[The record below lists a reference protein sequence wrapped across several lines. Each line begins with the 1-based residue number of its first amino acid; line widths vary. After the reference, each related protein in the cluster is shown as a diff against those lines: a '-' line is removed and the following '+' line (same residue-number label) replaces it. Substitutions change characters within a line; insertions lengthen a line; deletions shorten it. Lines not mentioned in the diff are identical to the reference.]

1 MMKRII
7 ALLLSLVLLL
17 GTLSGCA
24 EGHFRFKNDTSLTR
38 GQWVDAL
45 AKSFGMDDYEKDAP
59 YLSDVSSDDSIFKSV
74 QSCYEWGVLR
84 DTPKKLKKHNGATLE
99 FVVTTAV
106 YATGADISSY
116 EGKNDIQ
123 KAINYAE
130 ANNIVAQGLNY
141 SKWATGQQCN
151 DILVA
156 AQDAYLNQ
164 EITPIDKVVIN
175 PSVSDERKTD
185 TIKNVGNSE
194 YLFNGKKPSV
204 GDVFIAP
211 GTKENP
217 DGVAIKITDI
227 IDNGDGTYSVETTT
241 PELHEVFDEI
251 EYAGVVVPEI
261 DDIIPA
267 SGVTISGL
275 TSGNVSP
282 VSYQP
287 SDIGIT
293 TLSHT
298 NNNTN
303 TVKVVNLSNTT
314 NDSDSFTTLEH
325 SNNSNYDVV
334 PLGIGT
340 SKKDALSFTA
350 SCNFTKGTVSVSPEW
365 GNKSI
370 EIQQLLTG
378 SPIAGPKAGQW
389 FEKKSVF
396 PDKTLFGPDA
406 YSNDE
411 AIDAYKKGVISAD
424 ELREALYGMQ
434 DKNGNEKIPNITNK
448 FSGGYEIIGSISI
461 TDLYIVPTYKLK
473 TAKILGIDT
482 GIPTGISNFSIETNY
497 GASVSLSVKGK
508 IENELT
514 VCSIPVTL
522 GGVGTLTLDI
532 VLYAELNGEIA
543 VKASITNNAKTEYV
557 SGKTKKTSKQD
568 ASASVEAELE
578 LEAGPQLKAK
588 LSFCSI
594 PFIDASV
601 SSAIQVKASGGIE
614 LSTEW
619 TETDTAFVIDR
630 QTSATYGVVGYIPI
644 VKFKIGT
651 DKSTLANK
659 LNISYSWTIVGSEGS
674 NAPATAAKFEILPE
688 EKIVIWQE
696 HLELPKDPN
705 EEIEDNSES
714 SNTNSENS
722 LGSNMNISSYYIHL
736 NEGESIAVDLE
747 YPDDYDADDFKWES
761 SDTSIVTV
769 KDGEL
774 KAKKAGSATITAKSN
789 DGKYYANCAV
799 YVGSE
804 QNDKFEG
811 LE

>member
-38 GQWVDAL
+38 GQWVDVL
-45 AKSFGMDDYEKDAP
+45 AKSFGMDDYEKDTP

-84 DTPKKLKKHNGATLE
+84 DTPKKLKKHSGATLE

-116 EGKNDIQ
+116 EGKNDIE

-175 PSVSDERKTD
+175 TSVSDERKTD
-185 TIKNVGNSE
+185 AIKSVGNSE

-217 DGVAIKITDI
+217 DGVAIKITDV
-227 IDNGDGTYSVETTT
+227 IDNGDGTYSVRTTT

-275 TSGNVSP
+275 TSSNVSP

-287 SDIGIT
+287 SDTGFT
-293 TLSHT
+293 NLSHT
-298 NNNTN
+298 NTN
-303 TVKVVNLSNTT
+303 TAKVVNLSNTT
-314 NDSDSFTTLEH
+314 NGSNGFTTLEH
-325 SNNSNYDVV
+325 SNNYDVV

-350 SCNFTKGTVSVSPEW
+350 SLNLTKGTVSLSPQW

-378 SPIAGPKAGQW
+378 SPIAGSEAGQW

-411 AIDAYKKGVISAD
+411 AIDAYKKGVINAD

-434 DKNGNEKIPNITNK
+434 DKNGIEKIPNITNK

-473 TAKILGIDT
+473 TAKVLGIDT

-543 VKASITNNAKTEYV
+543 VKASISNNTKTEYS

-568 ASASVEAELE
+568 SSTRVEAELE
-578 LEAGPQLKAK
+578 LEAGPKLDAK
-588 LSFCSI
+588 ISVCTI
-594 PFIDASV
+594 PLVNASV
-601 SSAIQVKASGGIE
+601 SAAIQVKASGGIE
-614 LSTEW
+614 LSAEW
-619 TETDTAFVIDR
+619 TETEEVFVIDR
-630 QTSATYGVVGYIPI
+630 KTAITYGVEGHIPI
-644 VKFKIGT
+644 VKIKIGS

-659 LNISYSWTIVGSEGS
+659 LNISFSWTIVGSEGS
-674 NAPATAAKFEILPE
+674 NAPFTAAKFDILPE
-688 EKIVIWQE
+688 EEIVIWQE

-705 EEIEDNSES
+705 EEIEDNSEN
-714 SNTNSENS
+714 SNTNSDNG
-722 LGSNMNISSYYIHL
+722 LGGNMNISSYYIHL
-736 NEGESIAVDLE
+736 DEGESIAVDLE
-747 YPDDYDADDFKWES
+747 YPDNYSADDFKWES

-769 KDGEL
+769 KNGEL
-774 KAKKAGSATITAKSN
+774 KAKKAGSATITAKSK

-804 QNDKFEG
+804 QNDRFEG

>member
-1 MMKRII
+1 MKRII

-38 GQWVDAL
+38 GQWVDVL
-45 AKSFGMDDYEKDAP
+45 AKSFGMDDYEKDTP

-74 QSCYEWGVLR
+74 QSSYEWGVLR

-106 YATGADISSY
+106 YATGANISSY
-116 EGKNDIQ
+116 EGKNDIE

-141 SKWATGQQCN
+141 SKWATGQQCT

-156 AQDAYLNQ
+156 AQDTYLHQ
-164 EITPIDKVVIN
+164 EVTPIDKVVIN
-175 PSVSDERKTD
+175 ASVSDERKSD
-185 TIKNVGNSE
+185 AIKSVGDSE
-194 YLFNGKKPSV
+194 YQFNGKKPSV

-217 DGVAIKITDI
+217 DGVAIKITKV
-227 IDNGDGTYSVETTT
+227 IDNGDGTYSVETAT

-275 TSGNVSP
+275 NSSGVLP
-282 VSYQP
+282 VSYNSNSNNGFTNLSFTNCNTVQTTNLTTKTTN
-287 SDIGIT
+287 SNGVT
-293 TLSHT
+293 TLQ
-298 NNNTN
+298 
-303 TVKVVNLSNTT
+303 
-314 NDSDSFTTLEH
+314 NDSYNDYEI
-325 SNNSNYDVV
+325 V
-334 PLGIGT
+334 PLGIGG
-340 SKKDALSFTA
+340 SKSEALSFTA

-365 GNKSI
+365 SNAAIEMETLPESEEMKNKGT
-370 EIQQLLTG
+370 L
-378 SPIAGPKAGQW
+378 
-389 FEKKSVF
+389 FEKKSIF
-396 PDKTLFGPDA
+396 PDRSIIGSDA
-406 YSNDE
+406 YSNDK
-411 AIDAYKKGVISAD
+411 AIKEYQEGKISAD
-424 ELREALYGMQ
+424 ELKATLSKFQNSDGTE
-434 DKNGNEKIPNITNK
+434 KKIPEVTNK
-448 FSGGYEIIGSISI
+448 FKANYEIIGSIAI

-473 TAKILGIDT
+473 TAKVFGVDT

-508 IENELT
+508 LENELT
-514 VCSIPVTL
+514 VCSIPVSV
-522 GGVGTLTLDI
+522 GVVGTITIDI
-532 VLYAELNGEIA
+532 ILYAELNGEIA
-543 VKASITNNAKTEYV
+543 VKASISNNTKTEYS
-557 SGKTKKTSKQD
+557 SGKIKKICKQD
-568 ASASVEAELE
+568 SSASVEAEVE
-578 LEAGPQLKAK
+578 LEAGPKLEAK
-588 LSFCSI
+588 LSICAI
-594 PFIDASV
+594 PIIEAGV
-601 SSAIQVKASGGIE
+601 SAAIQVKAEGAFE

-619 TETDTAFVIDR
+619 TETDEAFIIDR
-630 QTSATYGVVGYIPI
+630 KTSLTYGVNGHIPI
-644 VKFKIGT
+644 VKISIGT

-659 LNISYSWTIVGSEGS
+659 VGITFKWTIVGSEGS
-674 NAPATAAKFEILPE
+674 NAPATAAKFDILPE
-688 EKIVIWQE
+688 EEIIIWQE
-696 HLELPKDPN
+696 HLELPKEPD
-705 EEIEDNSES
+705 EETEDNSEN
-714 SNTNSENS
+714 SNTNSDNG

-736 NEGESIAVDLE
+736 VEGEKVTVDLE
-747 YPDDYDADDFKWES
+747 YPNGYSAENFKWES

-769 KDGEL
+769 KNGEL
-774 KAKKAGSATITAKSN
+774 KAKKAGSATITAKSK

-811 LE
+811 LK